1 MAPCKN
7 LTAISLA
14 IAITA
19 IADGAARAATP
30 PQLGLHLTPCT
41 QGQSKAPAD
50 CGTYGVYENRATRT
64 GRVIDL
70 AVIVLRAKHE
80 THQAVAVI
88 AGGPGESAT
97 PFAGYILDG
106 YFGKELMALR
116 DRYDLLFVDDRGMGA
131 SNPFSCDFAPAGDPK
146 SYFLKLW
153 PDQLLSGCRAK
164 IAATHDPS
172 FYNTNNTVDD
182 LNDVRAALGYPRIVL
197 DGGSYGT
204 FFSLVYMR
212 RHPSSVESV
221 ILDGVSAPHFQP
233 LPGSPD
239 GAQQAMDELIAACKH
254 DATCHANFPAFPQ
267 QFNAV
272 LQRLDKSTLPVSV
285 MNPATKRTET
295 VQLSKAVFVDA
306 IRHTLYAPQGAAYLP
321 YVIDRAD
328 RRDYAPLGQMIAT
341 VTQGINQGLD
351 LGANLSY
358 SCADWMPF
366 IDPKQVADA
375 AVNSFA
381 GDLRIRAQQHACS
394 VWNVPPMPS
403 SFNDPVHSSLPV
415 LMISSSND
423 PGTPPRY
430 GEAALRYLPNAR
442 EVLVKGGGHAADTPC
457 TERLI
462 VEFVRAGSAKG
473 LDVAQCTATFAM
485 PPFAKS
491 MKGWPSP

>member
-1 MAPCKN
+1 MHIVPRS
-7 LTAISLA
+7 LTLICLA
-14 IAITA
+14 LVIATSA
-19 IADGAARAATP
+19 TRAATP
-30 PQLGLHLTPCT
+30 SQLGLHLTPCT
-41 QGQSKAPAD
+41 QGQSKAPAA
-50 CGTYGVYENRATRT
+50 CGTYGVYENRAARS

-80 THQAVAVI
+80 SHRAIAVI

-97 PFAGYILDG
+97 PFAEYIMDG
-106 YFGKELMALR
+106 YFGKELVALR
-116 DRYDLLFVDDRGMGA
+116 DRYDLLFVDDRGVGN

-146 SYFLKLW
+146 TYFLKLW
-153 PDQLLSGCRAK
+153 PEQLLSACRAK

-182 LNDVRAALGYPRIVL
+182 LNDVRAALGYPKMVL

-204 FFSLVYMR
+204 FFSLVYVW

-239 GAQQAMDELIAACKH
+239 GAQQALDELIAACKH
-254 DATCHANFPAFPQ
+254 DATCHTHFPDFAQ
-267 QFNAV
+267 QFSVV
-272 LQRLDKSTLPVSV
+272 LHRLDNSTLSVPVL
-285 MNPATKRTET
+285 NPATKHLET
-295 VQLSKAVFVDA
+295 VQLSKEVFVDA
-306 IRHTLYAPQGAAYLP
+306 IRHALYAPQGSAYIP
-321 YVIDRAD
+321 YVIDRAV
-328 RRDYAPLGQMIAT
+328 RLDYAPLGQMVTT
-341 VTQGINQGLD
+341 VTQGIDQGLD

-358 SCADWMPF
+358 SCADWVPF
-366 IDPKQVADA
+366 IDPKQEANA
-375 AVNSFA
+375 AAHSFT
-381 GDLRIRAQQHACS
+381 GDLRIREQQHACS
-394 VWNVPPMPS
+394 VWNVPAMPS
-403 SFNDPVHSSLPV
+403 SFDDPVRSNAPV

-473 LDVAQCTATFAM
+473 LDVSQCTAAYAM
-485 PPFAKS
+485 PPFATS